1 MELTEELET
10 ILKKLE
16 ERKKYIQKRLFEE
29 MYKTESDNY
38 EIAKVNN
45 LMGYD
50 LGLEFAIEAI
60 QEQLDNEK

>member
-1 MELTEELET
+1 MNDNLELILEKLET
-10 ILKKLE
+10 
-16 ERKKYIQKRLFEE
+16 RKKYIQKRLFDE
-29 MYKTESDNY
+29 MDKTEADNY

>member
-1 MELTEELET
+1 MNDNLELILEKLET
-10 ILKKLE
+10 
-16 ERKKYIQKRLFEE
+16 RKKYIQKRLFEE
-29 MYKTESDNY
+29 MDKTEADNY

-60 QEQLDNEK
+60 EEQLDNEK

>member
-1 MELTEELET
+1 MGLTDEFET

-29 MYKTESDNY
+29 MDKTEADNY

-60 QEQLDNEK
+60 EEQLDNEK

>member
-1 MELTEELET
+1 MNNDLELILEKLET
-10 ILKKLE
+10 
-16 ERKKYIQKRLFEE
+16 RKKYIQKRLFEE
-29 MYKTESDNY
+29 MDKTETDNY

-60 QEQLDNEK
+60 EEQLDNEK

>member
-1 MELTEELET
+1 MNDDLELILEKLET
-10 ILKKLE
+10 
-16 ERKKYIQKRLFEE
+16 RKKYIQKRLFEE
-29 MYKTESDNY
+29 MDKTEADNY

-60 QEQLDNEK
+60 EEQLDNEK

>member
-1 MELTEELET
+1 MNDDLELILEKLET
-10 ILKKLE
+10 
-16 ERKKYIQKRLFEE
+16 RKKYIQKRLFEE
-29 MYKTESDNY
+29 MDKTETDNY

-60 QEQLDNEK
+60 EEQLDNEK

>member
-1 MELTEELET
+1 MNDDLELILEKLET
-10 ILKKLE
+10 
-16 ERKKYIQKRLFEE
+16 RKNYIKKRLWEE
-29 MYKTESDNY
+29 MDKTETDNY

-60 QEQLDNEK
+60 EEQLDNEK

>member
-1 MELTEELET
+1 MKYNLELILEKLET
-10 ILKKLE
+10 
-16 ERKKYIQKRLFEE
+16 RKKYIKKRLWEE
-29 MYKTESDNY
+29 MDKTEADNY

-60 QEQLDNEK
+60 EEQLDNEK